1 MVIFLEKVFVYYIII
16 IIVLIC
22 LVKSLLIY
30 FDDLY
35 VKVDLMLWVF
45 FFLFF
50 NKINGDISSYRN
62 VFILYF
68 MCFGKLGLIIVII
81 INIRSF

>member
-1 MVIFLEKVFVYYIII
+1 MVILLEKVFAYYITIT
-16 IIVLIC
+16 IVLIC

-30 FDDLY
+30 SDDLY
-35 VKVDLMLWVF
+35 VKVDPMSWVSPF
-45 FFLFF
+45 PFF

-62 VFILYF
+62 VLILHF
-68 MCFGKLGLIIVII
+68 MCFGKLGSIIVTI